1 MPMDPRLLRPK
12 PKAASAAPT
21 PDTDPPV
28 QLKTESNLVL
38 VTEGGDELTTE

>member
-1 MPMDPRLLRPK
+1 MVMDNRLMRPK
-12 PKAASAAPT
+12 PSGSAAG

-38 VTEGGDELTTE
+38 TAEDGTELTTE